1 MSSEESP
8 VFFPIASEDFF
19 GLQTLPGQLLQTLS
33 GQRILITGGTGFVGS
48 WLLEAL
54 LHINRTAALN
64 LQIFVLT
71 RNVNRWQ
78 RSRPHL
84 AADPAIRPITGDILT
99 PQVWEGELP
108 ATLDLLIH
116 GAFDSGLRPGIIPRL
131 QVFESILEGTR
142 HVVSAAIARSTRR
155 VLFLSSGAVYG
166 SMPPNQTTF
175 SESTC
180 CGPDPMAAQAAYA
193 EGKRAA
199 EAWGAAFCEQ
209 HNVEFLSGRLFAFA
223 GPYLPLN
230 QHFAFGNFL
239 RDALNQ
245 QTIRVAGTGET
256 VRSYLYG
263 ADLAT
268 WLLRLLLLGRSGR
281 AYNIGS
287 DTPVTILQLAQ
298 LIAELSGR
306 PGDIVVESAHSVGG
320 VSVYV
325 PDVSRARQELGA
337 EVLVPLAD
345 AIQRSLQYYRRQ
357 A

>member
-1 MSSEESP
+1 MSSEELS
-8 VFFPIASEDFF
+8 VFFPIPSEDFF
-19 GLQTLPGQLLQTLS
+19 GLQTLPDQLLKTLT
-33 GQRILITGGTGFVGS
+33 GQQILITGGTGFVGS

-54 LHINRTAALN
+54 LHVNRMAALN

-71 RNVNRWQ
+71 RNPDRWK

-84 AADPAIRPITGDILT
+84 AADPAIHPITGDILN
-99 PQVWEGELP
+99 PQVWEDQLP
-108 ATLDLLIH
+108 ETLDLLIH
-116 GAFDSGLRPGIIPRL
+116 GAFDSGVRPGIIPRL

-142 HVVSAAIARSTRR
+142 NVVSAVIRRSTQR

-166 SMPPNQTTF
+166 SMPPNQTKF
-175 SESTC
+175 SENTC

-209 HNVEFLSGRLFAFA
+209 HKVEFLSGRLFAFA

-239 RDALNQ
+239 RDALNH

-268 WLLRLLLLGRSGR
+268 WLIRLLLLGRPGH
-281 AYNIGS
+281 AYNVGS
-287 DTPVTILQLAQ
+287 DAAVTILQLAQ
-298 LIAELSGR
+298 QIAEIAGR
-306 PGDIVVESAHSVGG
+306 PGDVTVEATQSAGG
-320 VSVYV
+320 VSIYV
-325 PDVSRARQELGA
+325 PDVSRARQELNA
-337 EVLVPLAD
+337 EVLVPLSD
-345 AIQRSLQYYRRQ
+345 AIQRSLQYYRRH

>member
-1 MSSEESP
+1 MSSEELP
-8 VFFPIASEDFF
+8 VFFPVSSADFF
-19 GLQTLPGQLLQTLS
+19 GLQTLPDQLLKTLA
-33 GQRILITGGTGFVGS
+33 GKRILITGGTGFVGS

-54 LHINRTAALN
+54 LHATRMAALN

-71 RNVNRWQ
+71 RNVDRWR

-84 AADPAIRPITGDILT
+84 AADPAIYPITGDILN
-99 PQVWEGELP
+99 PEVWVHELP
-108 ATLDLLIH
+108 GTLDLLIH

-142 HVVSAAIARSTRR
+142 HVVAAAIRHSTRR
-155 VLFLSSGAVYG
+155 VLLLSSGAVYG
-166 SMPPNQTTF
+166 PMPPNQTMF
-175 SESTC
+175 SENTC
-180 CGPDPMAAQAAYA
+180 CGPDPMEAQAAYA

-199 EAWGAAFCEQ
+199 EAWGAAYCEQ
-209 HNVEFLSGRLFAFA
+209 HGVEFISGRLFAFA

-239 RDALNQ
+239 RDALKQ

-287 DTPVTILQLAQ
+287 DAPVTILQLAQ
-298 LIAELSGR
+298 LIAELAGR
-306 PGDIVVESAHSVGG
+306 PGDVVVESTQSAGG

-345 AIQRSLQYYRRQ
+345 AVQRTLRYYRRRD
-357 A
+357 